1 MAALL
6 TCFARGA
13 SPCLGTPRDRHA
25 TRMSDTESTL
35 PTVLQDQP
43 IEHVT
48 RDGVEYVVLGT
59 AHVSRTSMEAVETL
73 LEHEHFDAVAVELC
87 ESRAQG
93 MRDPDAFKR
102 MDLFQVIRQGKAGM
116 VAASLV
122 LSTFQKRLAEQS
134 GIQPGAEMKAAMDG
148 AEARGLPLWLID
160 REVGTTLKRAWHS
173 VGFWQRFGLLG
184 GLLASVF
191 EREEIEASEIEKLKQ
206 GDMLESAFSEFA
218 SESKPLYQ
226 SLIGERDAYMAAR
239 LREEAARTATGTPR
253 RVLVVIGAGHLKGL
267 CQLLREQHGDPAATA
282 AELAQSPQKA
292 RWPKWLA
299 AGLVL
304 VVFAAIAWAFH
315 RNAALGTQALTAW
328 VLFTGGFAA
337 LGALAAGAHPLSILA
352 AFIAAPIKPF
362 RPGIPAGGISAMAEA
377 WLRRPRVADFDT
389 LRDDIVH
396 WSGWWK
402 NRVARTLLNFFLVSL
417 GTIVGEYSAG
427 IHIFRS
433 LV

>member
-1 MAALL
+1 MSVPETDLALL
-6 TCFARGA
+6 PA
-13 SPCLGTPRDRHA
+13 
-25 TRMSDTESTL
+25 
-35 PTVLQDQP
+35 LQGQP
-43 IEHVT
+43 IERVQ

-59 AHVSRTSMEAVETL
+59 AHVSRSSVDAVEAL
-73 LEHEHFDAVAVELC
+73 LAHEYFDAVAIELC
-87 ESRAQG
+87 DSRAQS
-93 MRDPDAFKR
+93 MRDPEAFKQ
-102 MDLFQVIRQGKAGM
+102 MDLFKVIRQGKAGM

-122 LSTFQKRLAEQS
+122 LSTFQKRLADQS

-148 AEARGLPLWLID
+148 AEQRGLPIWLID

-191 EREEIEASEIEKLKQ
+191 EREEIEQGEIEKLKQ
-206 GDMLESAFSEFA
+206 GDLLESAFSEFA
-218 SESKPLYQ
+218 SESKPLFQ
-226 SLIGERDAYMAAR
+226 SLISERDAFMAAR
-239 LREEAARTATGTPR
+239 LREESAHTATAEPR

-267 CQLLREQHGDPAATA
+267 SGLLRDQHDDPASTVAKLAAT
-282 AELAQSPQKA
+282 PPKA

-299 AGLVL
+299 VALVL
-304 VVFAAIAWAFH
+304 LVFAAIAYAFH
-315 RNAALGTQALTAW
+315 RNAALGTQALLSW

-337 LGALAAGAHPLSILA
+337 LGAVAAGGHPLSILA

-377 WLRRPRVADFDT
+377 WVRHPRVVDFDT

-402 NRVARTLLNFFLVSL
+402 NRVARTLLNFFLVSI
-417 GTIVGEYSAG
+417 GTIIGEYSAG
-427 IHIFRS
+427 IHIFKS
-433 LV
+433 LM

>member
-1 MAALL
+1 MSVPETDLALL
-6 TCFARGA
+6 PA
-13 SPCLGTPRDRHA
+13 
-25 TRMSDTESTL
+25 
-35 PTVLQDQP
+35 LQGQP
-43 IEHVT
+43 IERVQ

-59 AHVSRTSMEAVETL
+59 AHVSRSSVDAVEAL
-73 LEHEHFDAVAVELC
+73 LAHEHFDAVAIELC
-87 ESRAQG
+87 DSRAQS
-93 MRDPDAFKR
+93 MRDPEAFKQ
-102 MDLFQVIRQGKAGM
+102 MDLFKVIRQGKAGM

-122 LSTFQKRLAEQS
+122 LSTFQKRLADQS

-148 AEARGLPLWLID
+148 AEQRGLPIWLID

-191 EREEIEASEIEKLKQ
+191 EREEIEQSEIEKLKQ
-206 GDMLESAFSEFA
+206 GDLLESAFSEFA
-218 SESKPLYQ
+218 SESKPLFQ
-226 SLIGERDAYMAAR
+226 SLISERDAFMAAR
-239 LREEAARTATGTPR
+239 LREESARSATAEPR

-267 CQLLREQHGDPAATA
+267 SGLLREQHDDPAITVAKLAAT
-282 AELAQSPQKA
+282 PPKA

-299 AGLVL
+299 VALVL
-304 VVFAAIAWAFH
+304 LVFAAIAYAFH
-315 RNAALGTQALTAW
+315 RNAALGTQALLSW

-337 LGALAAGAHPLSILA
+337 LGAVAAGGHPLSILA

-377 WLRRPRVADFDT
+377 WVRRPRVVDFDT

-402 NRVARTLLNFFLVSL
+402 NRVARTLLNFFLVSI
-417 GTIVGEYSAG
+417 GTIIGEYSAG
-427 IHIFRS
+427 IHIFKS
-433 LV
+433 LM

>member
-1 MAALL
+1 
-6 TCFARGA
+6 
-13 SPCLGTPRDRHA
+13 
-25 TRMSDTESTL
+25 MSVPDTDSTL
-35 PTVLQDQP
+35 SAPPALQDQP
-43 IEHVT
+43 VERVI
-48 RDGVEYVVLGT
+48 RGGVEYVVLGT
-59 AHVSRTSMEAVETL
+59 AHVSRSSMEAVEAML
-73 LEHEHFDAVAVELC
+73 AHESFDAVAVELC

-93 MRDPDAFKR
+93 MRDPEAFKQ
-102 MDLFQVIRQGKAGM
+102 MDMFKVIREGKAGM

-122 LSTFQKRLAEQS
+122 LSTFQKRLADQS

-148 AEARGLPLWLID
+148 AEQRQLPLWLID
-160 REVGTTLKRAWHS
+160 REVGTTLKRAWRS

-191 EREEIEASEIEKLKQ
+191 EREQIEQVEIEKLKQ
-206 GDMLESAFSEFA
+206 GDLLESAFSEFA
-218 SESKPLYQ
+218 SESKPLYD
-226 SLIGERDAYMAAR
+226 SLIGERDAFMAAR
-239 LREEAARTATGTPR
+239 LRQESARSSTSDTPAR

-267 CQLLREQHGDPAATA
+267 GEQLRAQQDDPSAKVT
-282 AELAQSPQKA
+282 ELATTPPKA

-299 AGLVL
+299 VALVL
-304 VVFAAIAWAFH
+304 LVFAAIAYAFH
-315 RNAALGTQALTAW
+315 RNTALGAQALRDW

-337 LGALAAGAHPLSILA
+337 LGALAAGGHPLSIVA

-377 WLRRPRVADFDT
+377 WVRRPRVVDFDT

-402 NRVARTLLNFFLVSL
+402 NRVARTLLNFFLVSM
-417 GTIVGEYSAG
+417 GTIIGEYSAG
-427 IHIFRS
+427 IHIFKS

>member
-1 MAALL
+1 MSFPETDLALL
-6 TCFARGA
+6 PA
-13 SPCLGTPRDRHA
+13 
-25 TRMSDTESTL
+25 
-35 PTVLQDQP
+35 LQGQP
-43 IEHVT
+43 IERVL

-59 AHVSRTSMEAVETL
+59 AHVSLSSVEAVDAL
-73 LEHEHFDAVAVELC
+73 LAHEHFDAVAVELC
-87 ESRAQG
+87 DSRAQS
-93 MRDPDAFKR
+93 MRDPEAFKQ
-102 MDLFQVIRQGKAGM
+102 MDLFKVIRQGKAGM

-122 LSTFQKRLAEQS
+122 LSTFQKRLADQS

-148 AEARGLPLWLID
+148 ADARGLPLWLID

-173 VGFWQRFGLLG
+173 VGLWQRFGLLG

-191 EREEIEASEIEKLKQ
+191 EREQIEQAEIEKLKQ
-206 GDMLESAFSEFA
+206 GDLLESAFSEFA

-226 SLIGERDAYMAAR
+226 SLIGERDAFMAAR
-239 LREEAARTATGTPR
+239 LREEATRSATSEPR

-267 CQLLREQHGDPAATA
+267 CTLLREQQSNPATTV
-282 AELAQSPQKA
+282 AELAAAPPKA

-299 AGLVL
+299 AALVL
-304 VVFAAIAWAFH
+304 LVFAAIAFAFH
-315 RNAALGTQALTAW
+315 RNAALGTQALMSW

-337 LGALAAGAHPLSILA
+337 LGALAAGGHPLSILA

-377 WLRRPRVADFDT
+377 WVRRPRVADFET

-402 NRVARTLLNFFLVSL
+402 NRVARTLLNFFLVSV
-417 GTIVGEYSAG
+417 GTIIGEYTAG
-427 IHIFRS
+427 IHIFKS
-433 LV
+433 LI

>member
-1 MAALL
+1 MSVPDPALPLPAAL
-6 TCFARGA
+6 R
-13 SPCLGTPRDRHA
+13 
-25 TRMSDTESTL
+25 
-35 PTVLQDQP
+35 DQP
-43 IEHVT
+43 IERVQ

-59 AHVSRTSMEAVETL
+59 AHVSRSSMEAVEAL
-73 LEHEHFDAVAVELC
+73 LEHERFDAVAVELC

-93 MRDPDAFKR
+93 MRDPEAFKQ

-122 LSTFQKRLAEQS
+122 LSSFQKRLADQY

-148 AEARGLPLWLID
+148 ADARGLPLWLID
-160 REVGTTLKRAWHS
+160 REVGTTLKRAWHG

-184 GLLASVF
+184 SLLASVF
-191 EREEIEASEIEKLKQ
+191 EREEIGEGEIEKLKQ

-218 SESKPLYQ
+218 SESAPLYR
-226 SLIGERDAYMAAR
+226 SLIAERDDFMAAR
-239 LREEAARTATGTPR
+239 LREEAARPASAEPR

-267 CQLLREQHGDPAATA
+267 CEHLRTQQDDPAATA
-282 AELAQSPQKA
+282 AALAQAPPKA

-299 AGLVL
+299 VGLVL
-304 VVFAAIAWAFH
+304 LVFAAIAWAFH
-315 RNAALGTQALTAW
+315 RNAELGTQALRDW
-328 VLFTGGFAA
+328 ILFTGGFAA
-337 LGALAAGAHPLSILA
+337 LGALVAGAHPASIVA

-377 WLRRPRVADFDT
+377 WVRRPRVADFET
-389 LRDDIVH
+389 LRDDIGH
-396 WSGWWK
+396 WQGWWK
-402 NRVARTLLNFFLVSL
+402 NRVARTLLNFFMVSL

-433 LV
+433 LF

>member
-1 MAALL
+1 MSVPETDLAL
-6 TCFARGA
+6 
-13 SPCLGTPRDRHA
+13 
-25 TRMSDTESTL
+25 MSA
-35 PTVLQDQP
+35 LQGQP
-43 IEHVT
+43 IERVQ

-59 AHVSRTSMEAVETL
+59 AHVSRSSVDAVDAL
-73 LEHEHFDAVAVELC
+73 LEHEHFNAVAVELC
-87 ESRAQG
+87 DSRAQS
-93 MRDPDAFKR
+93 MRDPEAFKQ
-102 MDLFQVIRQGKAGM
+102 MDLFKVIRQGKAGM

-122 LSTFQKRLAEQS
+122 LSTFQKRLADQS

-148 AEARGLPLWLID
+148 ADQRGLPVWLID
-160 REVGTTLKRAWHS
+160 REVGTTLKRAWHN

-191 EREEIEASEIEKLKQ
+191 EREEIEQGEIEKLKQ
-206 GDMLESAFSEFA
+206 GDLLESAFSEFA
-218 SESKPLYQ
+218 NESKPLFQ
-226 SLIGERDAYMAAR
+226 SLISERDAFMAAR
-239 LREEAARTATGTPR
+239 LREEAAISATGEPR

-267 CQLLREQHGDPAATA
+267 STLLREQQNDPAGTV
-282 AELAQSPQKA
+282 AELAATPPKA

-299 AGLVL
+299 AGLVML
-304 VVFAAIAWAFH
+304 VFGAIAWAFH

-337 LGALAAGAHPLSILA
+337 LGAVAAGGHPLSILA

-377 WLRRPRVADFDT
+377 WVRRPRVVDFDT

-402 NRVARTLLNFFLVSL
+402 NRVARTLLNFFLVSF
-417 GTIVGEYSAG
+417 GTIIGEYSAG
-427 IHIFRS
+427 IHIFKS
-433 LV
+433 LF

>member
-1 MAALL
+1 MSVPETDLSLLPALQ
-6 TCFARGA
+6 G
-13 SPCLGTPRDRHA
+13 
-25 TRMSDTESTL
+25 
-35 PTVLQDQP
+35 QP
-43 IEHVT
+43 IVRVQ

-59 AHVSRTSMEAVETL
+59 AHVSRSSVDAVEAL
-73 LEHEHFDAVAVELC
+73 LAHEHFDAVAVELC
-87 ESRAQG
+87 DSRAQS
-93 MRDPDAFKR
+93 MRDPEAFKQ
-102 MDLFQVIRQGKAGM
+102 MDLFKVIRQGKAGM

-122 LSTFQKRLAEQS
+122 LSTFQKRLADQS

-148 AEARGLPLWLID
+148 ADQRGLPLWLID

-191 EREEIEASEIEKLKQ
+191 EREQIEQSEIEKLKQ
-206 GDMLESAFSEFA
+206 GDLLESAFSEFA
-218 SESKPLYQ
+218 SESKPLYD
-226 SLIGERDAYMAAR
+226 SLIGERDAFMAAR
-239 LREEAARTATGTPR
+239 LCEEAARSTTAEPS

-267 CQLLREQHGDPAATA
+267 SALLQDQQNDPAATVA
-282 AELAQSPQKA
+282 ALAATPPKA

-299 AGLVL
+299 AALVL
-304 VVFAAIAWAFH
+304 LVFAAIAWAFH
-315 RNAALGTQALTAW
+315 RNAALGTQALMAW

-337 LGALAAGAHPLSILA
+337 LGALAAGGHPLSILA

-377 WLRRPRVADFDT
+377 WVRRPRVVDFDT

-402 NRVARTLLNFFLVSL
+402 NRVARTLLNFFLVSV
-417 GTIVGEYSAG
+417 GTIIGEYSAG
-427 IHIFRS
+427 IHIFKS
-433 LV
+433 LI